1 MSFEVFLKI
10 GFFVDNPLSFQAL
23 AQVCRNASR
32 ACRHLKTLKQYHF
45 QYLYAAYDEYDWKL
59 INRIWVTLQTIY
71 DQIIIN
77 HGSNKYKI
85 VHMNKEKLEREN
97 RLPVAMRLSQKQE
110 TIFDG
115 MFLLLL
121 NPYNI

>member
-59 INRIWVTLQTIY
+59 FEVQSDADEYARSGRTIARRAVATTGKFEDTIVLKLRRIDIMTHVPCAAKCQCPDECWY
-71 DQIIIN
+71 AF
-77 HGSNKYKI
+77 
-85 VHMNKEKLEREN
+85 MNK
-97 RLPVAMRLSQKQE
+97 
-110 TIFDG
+110 
-115 MFLLLL
+115 
-121 NPYNI
+121 